1 MESLMSRLAKLP
13 AFRLAAALVLVAGI
27 AGAVAWGPDPTAA
40 SGAPASGRSAAAT
53 ASVAGFDGFPLY
65 AVGDVFEDLPL
76 SAVVKRDDPP
86 TPGERVRASYVAF
99 IYGDCVAQ
107 GEAGCPPPIEIQVWP
122 ACERTIADYS
132 LTPAGDPLP
141 HEATFVRGVPA
152 AFFEDHLR
160 LELYTA
166 NVTIVVF
173 GLDAAQVRRAASAL
187 RAVNALAGRGRMLP
201 PPVAGALEGRLSC
214 A

>member
-1 MESLMSRLAKLP
+1 MSEFAKLP
-13 AFRLAAALVLVAGI
+13 AVRIAAVVVLVAGI
-27 AGAVAWGPDPTAA
+27 AGAVAWGPDSTAA
-40 SGAPASGRSAAAT
+40 SGAT
-53 ASVAGFDGFPLY
+53 ASVPSAATTTSVAAFDEFPLY
-65 AVGDVFEDLPL
+65 GLGDVFDDLPL
-76 SAVVKRDDPP
+76 TAVVKRDDPP

-99 IYGDCVAQ
+99 IYGDCVAHA
-107 GEAGCPPPIEIQVWP
+107 EAGCPPPLEIQVWP
-122 ACERTIADYS
+122 ACERTISDYS

-187 RAVNALAGRGRMLP
+187 RAVNALAAQGRMLP